1 MKNGEKLI
9 DWAKEQGRLV
19 TKSELAAVIGKKK
32 LSPSY
37 FIKYPEL
44 GRYVKLDVQ
53 VELQEYYNK
62 LYNWLKEN
70 NINYKP
76 KDRTKINMSL
86 DALLLDEYS
95 NIALCIAKKPKT
107 ISMKNY
113 KTNIEKKI
121 EKTKEV
127 GITLIFIKNF
137 EDFDTLKD
145 LLDSLIS

>member
-1 MKNGEKLI
+1 
-9 DWAKEQGRLV
+9 
-19 TKSELAAVIGKKK
+19 
-32 LSPSY
+32 
-37 FIKYPEL
+37 
-44 GRYVKLDVQ
+44 
-53 VELQEYYNK
+53 
-62 LYNWLKEN
+62 
-70 NINYKP
+70 
-76 KDRTKINMSL
+76 MSL

-107 ISMKNY
+107 MSMKNY